1 MDKSIKNV
9 LERKGWIKEEQSDA
23 NDKVVFI
30 TADILP
36 LDRVNRNG
44 RKFSKEVIQKAL
56 NDLNGQPIPC
66 RVGFPRISNGGV
78 IEHDLDHVIGMV
90 ELSIRDDMLV
100 GNMKI
105 SKELASKYDAN
116 TENFVCNGLKD
127 GTLVPAPFGSGNAKP
142 LGDDAQ
148 EIDNYSISGIAII
161 DKQQSVL

>member
-9 LERKGWIKEEQSDA
+9 LERKGWIKEEQSEA

-30 TADILP
+30 TTDILP

-66 RVGFPRISNGGV
+66 RVGFPPISNGGV
-78 IEHDLDHVIGMV
+78 IEHDLDHVIGMAD
-90 ELSIRDDMLV
+90 LSIRDDKLV
-100 GNMKI
+100 GNLRI
-105 SKELASKYDAN
+105 SKDLASKYDAN

-127 GTLVPAPFGSGNAKP
+127 GTLVPAPFGFGNAKP
-142 LGDDAQ
+142 LVDDAQ
-148 EIDNYSISGIAII
+148 EIHNYSISGIAII
-161 DKQQSVL
+161 DKRQSVL